1 MRPHGISTGERQ
13 VLECLAEGRVGHELL
28 RCEIDIKNLLVTGVV
43 TATQVA
49 DAIGRSDGTE
59 YECRRHHIDELIDVH
74 IIRTFHHDRS
84 WYIKW
89 YFVSPNVVFISVHE

>member
-1 MRPHGISTGERQ
+1 MGYRQAKKQ
-13 VLECLAEGRVGHELL
+13 VLECLAEGRFEHELL
-28 RCEIDIKNLLVTGVV
+28 RYEIDIKNLLLTGVV

-49 DAIGRSDGTE
+49 DAIGRSSGTD
-59 YECRRHHIDELIDVH
+59 YECRRHHFDELTEVH
-74 IIRTFHHDRS
+74 IIRTQYDDRS

>member
-1 MRPHGISTGERQ
+1 MGYRQAKKQ
-13 VLECLAEGRVGHELL
+13 VLECLTGGRVEHEMD

-49 DAIGRSDGTE
+49 DAIGRSGGTE
-59 YECRRHHIDELIDVH
+59 YECSPHHFDENVEVH
-74 IIRTFHHDRS
+74 IIKTQHGDRT